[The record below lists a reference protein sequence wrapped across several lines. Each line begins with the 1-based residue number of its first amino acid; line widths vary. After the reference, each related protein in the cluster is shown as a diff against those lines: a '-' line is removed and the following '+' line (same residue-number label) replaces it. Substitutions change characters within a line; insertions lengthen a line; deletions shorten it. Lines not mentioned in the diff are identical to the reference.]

1 MCVQAGSCGKAEEPS
16 QTYSGL
22 EVVKELKKAMVKWTE
37 TGRGVGIY
45 QTRYLGSLRKEMG
58 LR

>member
-1 MCVQAGSCGKAEEPS
+1 MCVQVESCGKAGEPS

-22 EVVKELKKAMVKWTE
+22 EVVKELKKATVKWTE

-45 QTRYLGSLRKEMG
+45 QTRYLGSLKRKWV
-58 LR
+58 